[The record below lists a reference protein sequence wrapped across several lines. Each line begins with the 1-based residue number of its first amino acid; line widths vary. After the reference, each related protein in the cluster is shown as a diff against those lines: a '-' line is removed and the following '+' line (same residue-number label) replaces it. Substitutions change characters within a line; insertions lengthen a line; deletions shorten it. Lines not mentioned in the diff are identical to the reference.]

1 MDKMDDVQQ
10 TGAYLAKINIR
21 PTHVE
26 IPLYKNINQD
36 VIGSDINNKTHRES
50 FCYGQKTSH
59 LISQAK

>member
-21 PTHVE
+21 PTRVE
-26 IPLYKNINQD
+26 IPLHKNINQD
-36 VIGSDINNKTHRES
+36 VIGSDINNKTHTES

-59 LISQAK
+59 LISQEK